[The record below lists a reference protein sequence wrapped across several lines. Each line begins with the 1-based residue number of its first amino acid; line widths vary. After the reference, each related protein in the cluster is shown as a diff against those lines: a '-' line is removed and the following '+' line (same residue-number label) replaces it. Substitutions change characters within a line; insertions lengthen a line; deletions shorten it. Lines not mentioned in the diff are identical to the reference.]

1 MVRPLDASSINIV
14 QHLLRT
20 ASNGSFNIMNNSP
33 IDLPKEETRIAA
45 LRKYEILDTPT
56 DGSFDD
62 LTALAAK
69 VFNVPIAIVSLV
81 DTDRIWF
88 KSHHGLEIEQI
99 DREPGLCASA
109 ILSDDV
115 YLVEDARND
124 PRCLANPL
132 VAGEFGLQF
141 YAAAPLRTADG
152 NIGTFCILDKRQR
165 YINSDQQEMLKQM
178 ATIVMKEIELR
189 LQSRTLI
196 REYQEKLEA
205 MERSVAN
212 RSGVHTERK
221 E

>member
-1 MVRPLDASSINIV
+1 MK
-14 QHLLRT
+14 
-20 ASNGSFNIMNNSP
+20 NSP
-33 IDLPKEETRIAA
+33 IDLPKEETRLVA
-45 LRKYEILDTPT
+45 LRKYEILDTPA

-81 DTDRIWF
+81 DEDRIWF

-99 DREPGLCASA
+99 DRHPGLCASA

-115 YLVEDARND
+115 YLVEDAKND

-152 NIGTFCILDKRQR
+152 NIGTFCILDTRQR
-165 YINSDQQEMLKQM
+165 YINTDQEDMLRQM
-178 ATIVMKEIELR
+178 ARIVMKEIELR

-205 MERSVAN
+205 LERSAGNREAVAIAEGKN
-212 RSGVHTERK
+212 
-221 E
+221 

>member
-1 MVRPLDASSINIV
+1 MVRPNPSL
-14 QHLLRT
+14 QLKR
-20 ASNGSFNIMNNSP
+20 FNTMKNSLT
-33 IDLPKEETRIAA
+33 DLPKEERRIVA
-45 LRKYEILDTPT
+45 LHRYELLDTPA

-81 DTDRIWF
+81 DADRIWF

-99 DREPGLCASA
+99 DRYPGLCASA

-115 YLVEDARND
+115 YLVEDAKND

-141 YAAAPLRTADG
+141 YAAAPLQTADG
-152 NIGTFCILDKRQR
+152 NIGTFCILDKRPR
-165 YINSDQQEMLKQM
+165 YINTDQKEMLRQM
-178 ATIVMKEIELR
+178 ARIVMKEIELR

-205 MERSVAN
+205 LKRSTAN
-212 RSGVHTERK
+212 REGGGVAESK
-221 E
+221 K

>member
-1 MVRPLDASSINIV
+1 MADTMKNMHPSDEERRIV
-14 QHLLRT
+14 
-20 ASNGSFNIMNNSP
+20 
-33 IDLPKEETRIAA
+33 A
-45 LRKYEILDTPT
+45 LRKYEILDTPA

-81 DTDRIWF
+81 DQDRIWF
-88 KSHHGLEIEQI
+88 KSHHGLEVQQI
-99 DREPGLCASA
+99 DRDPGLCASA

-115 YLVEDARND
+115 YLVEDAKND

-141 YAAAPLRTADG
+141 YAAAPLQTADG
-152 NIGTFCILDKRQR
+152 NIGTFCILDTRQR
-165 YINSDQQEMLKQM
+165 YINADQQDMLRQM
-178 ATIVMKEIELR
+178 ARIVMKEIELR

-205 MERSVAN
+205 MERNAQIGN
-212 RSGVHTERK
+212 AQRQGVVRARA
-221 E
+221 